1 MEAIP
6 IDGRAVSPRPRRRG
20 GTVGLADI
28 VSGGDQRSTTCA
40 TVRGNVSG
48 CDAAGH
54 HVTVSIR
61 GVKRGPAARDGEAR
75 NCRTHHANA
84 TNMGLRYGLMLLM
97 NPFTHTDTGRP
108 VYVRVRFRIGT
119 VMCVHVAYVHVQP

>member
-28 VSGGDQRSTTCA
+28 VSGGGQRSTTCA

-54 HVTVSIR
+54 HVTLSIR
-61 GVKRGPAARDGEAR
+61 GLRGGQRETARLVTAG
-75 NCRTHHANA
+75 HIIPNA
-84 TNMGLRYGLMLLM
+84 TNMGYGLMLLM

-119 VMCVHVAYVHVQP
+119 VMCVHVRP